1 MNVEK
6 IYLTDLY
13 TIASYYTQRVIRQD
27 FNNFCVI
34 FNFFVIYSFVS
45 IFLSSWLKRENGLYG
60 AQSGDFSVYI

>member
-34 FNFFVIYSFVS
+34 SSLYTVLCP
-45 IFLSSWLKRENGLYG
+45 FLSSWLKRENGLYG